1 MRISS
6 SVRDMW
12 VYHSSSCRSYCIQI
26 LLACYPPVHLG
37 HRASQLLRILT
48 LVMPEAALQTT
59 PTYPSGSGEPENW
72 SEKGQ
77 SNTDHSS
84 QSQSTPIPPSTES
97 KVDTRP
103 PPNSAIPSIHLN
115 SITVP
120 SPERVPAIG
129 PVQDNFTEPWE
140 AVKDIPK
147 IARGAFDTLGASAA
161 FSLIFYHALI
171 LDTRRH
177 SYYDP
182 NWRRTV
188 HSHHQGNCH
197 NG

>member
-1 MRISS
+1 MLSS
-6 SVRDMW
+6 RPF
-12 VYHSSSCRSYCIQI
+12 RT
-26 LLACYPPVHLG
+26 P
-37 HRASQLLRILT
+37 SQLT
-48 LVMPEAALQTT
+48 LADPDLGDAGGSTSDDSNLPQREWRARESRAAIRRRT
-59 PTYPSGSGEPENW
+59 W

-182 NWRRTV
+182 NWRQTV